1 MRYSSYSGGE
11 VSQTRVVVQPGATQ
25 PWWMSIDLDGEVSAN
40 VNLHG
45 DITDLGRLARD
56 IIVGLAGMPLSE
68 DEVRTLYD
76 LVEPLADKIMETP

>member
-1 MRYSSYSGGE
+1 MRYSNYSSGVVGE
-11 VSQTRVVVQPGATQ
+11 TRVEVQPGATH
-25 PWWMSIDLDGEVSAN
+25 PWWVAIDLDGEVAAN
-40 VNLHG
+40 INLHG

>member
-1 MRYSSYSGGE
+1 MRYSNYSTGE
-11 VSQTRVVVQPGATQ
+11 VGETRVQVQPGATQ
-25 PWWMSIDLDGEVSAN
+25 PWWVAIDLDGEVSAN

-45 DITDLGRLARD
+45 TVGDLGRLARD